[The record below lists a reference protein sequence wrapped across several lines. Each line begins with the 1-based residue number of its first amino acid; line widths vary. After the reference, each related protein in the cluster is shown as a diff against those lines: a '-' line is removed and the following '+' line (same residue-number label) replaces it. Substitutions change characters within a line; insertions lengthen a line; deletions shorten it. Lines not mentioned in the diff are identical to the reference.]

1 MSVPIEW
8 IDRIFEKLTI
18 VYGRD
23 FMDRWRGLS
32 IADVKTDWAHELA
45 GFERWPEA
53 IKFGLQNMPSDKPP
67 TVLQFRD
74 ICRKAPAKELP
85 KLPEP
90 KADPDRLN
98 KAIAQLGE
106 VRAKAVATSTVDHK
120 YWAKRILARYTAGE
134 RINPTSFRMAQQ
146 ALRTHL
152 VSEGEA

>member
-53 IKFGLQNMPSDKPP
+53 IKFALQNMPPDKPP
-67 TVLQFRD
+67 TVLQFRE

-98 KAIAQLGE
+98 KAIAELS
-106 VRAKAVATSTVDHK
+106 VTKARFKAESNVDHK
-120 YWAKRILARYTAGE
+120 AWAKRIVARHAAGE
-134 RINPTSFRMAQQ
+134 RINPTSLRFARD
-146 ALRTHL
+146 ALKGQ
-152 VSEGEA
+152 E